1 MRMVSVAAEGLEE
14 GAAVGAG
21 KVVMEAEEMAVEAEE
36 AIEAEVM
43 SVSWGIKRGGGGEG
57 GGLRKGRR
65 EQTAGEAVLVD
76 DEEAGRTCEDKEGK
90 GGEDQRDGGEEPTGR
105 NED

>member
-1 MRMVSVAAEGLEE
+1 M
-14 GAAVGAG
+14 
-21 KVVMEAEEMAVEAEE
+21 
-36 AIEAEVM
+36 
-43 SVSWGIKRGGGGEG
+43 
-57 GGLRKGRR
+57 RKGRR

-105 NED
+105 NGG